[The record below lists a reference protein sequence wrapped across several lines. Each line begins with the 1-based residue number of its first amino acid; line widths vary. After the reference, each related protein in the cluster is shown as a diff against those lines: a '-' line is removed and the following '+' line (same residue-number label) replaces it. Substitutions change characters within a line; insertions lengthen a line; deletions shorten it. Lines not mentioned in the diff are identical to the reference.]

1 MLGNVPHS
9 YVIYTYS
16 DGDLKL
22 ASIAQ
27 WLSLQ
32 INLKSY
38 MKIRFSESRTVRQ
51 QDISVMVVANVLY
64 EKNLVLKYFK
74 G

>member
-27 WLSLQ
+27 
-32 INLKSY
+32 
-38 MKIRFSESRTVRQ
+38 
-51 QDISVMVVANVLY
+51 
-64 EKNLVLKYFK
+64 
-74 G
+74 

>member
-1 MLGNVPHS
+1 
-9 YVIYTYS
+9 
-16 DGDLKL
+16 
-22 ASIAQ
+22 
-27 WLSLQ
+27 
-32 INLKSY
+32 